1 MWMRHRSA
9 LRRVRRSQ
17 AARHACGGALALL
30 VLLATLGVSPAH
42 ADSSAKVHDTF
53 VIPPAP
59 SAAAPRLALE
69 IHSGIAWA
77 LSNESLC
84 PRGVG
89 CVMRGGGGIGATIE
103 RRWPKGL
110 GAFAGYDAWFLDS
123 DSVYELGVQQALRGG
138 ARYTLP
144 TDIVFH
150 PVFEVGAGLMG
161 YGDTF
166 RIATVGGLGQL
177 FAGGELELSET
188 FGLRAGFGLR
198 AFTHTSFTTQR
209 DNVERG
215 RHGAFSEAVYLEVGL
230 TVM

>member
-1 MWMRHRSA
+1 MWTRT
-9 LRRVRRSQ
+9 L
-17 AARHACGGALALL
+17 AAALL
-30 VLLATLGVSPAH
+30 TMGVLVAPGVSPAH
-42 ADSSAKVHDTF
+42 ADSSAKEHDVF

-59 SAAAPRLALE
+59 SAAEPRLALE
-69 IHSGIAWA
+69 VHSGIAWA

-89 CVMRGGGGIGATIE
+89 CVMRGGGGIGATVE

-110 GAFAGYDAWFLDS
+110 GAFGGYDAWFLDS

-138 ARYTLP
+138 ARFTLP

-150 PVFEVGAGLMG
+150 PVFEVGLGLMI

-166 RIATVGGLGQL
+166 RFATFGGLGQL

-198 AFTHTSFTTQR
+198 AFTHTSFRTQR
-209 DNVERG
+209 DNVVRG